1 MSDWC
6 PCCWWSLR
14 PWHFFPNMVGG
25 KLCPWKERGALIR
38 WNVFMYGIYNC
49 VILCQLFQQH
59 IVEGQHADV
68 SKCWLVVW
76 LKVQARQAEAR
87 RRAEE
92 EAFEI
97 QLPDASPATVAVQTD
112 MRLVVALFVSVT
124 RNDSYESQFL
134 SFPFLGVIVETNWI
148 HGWLTWVGAC
158 LWRSFFC
165 RQGLR
170 SSVEWR
176 RKRLLETLVKSERIV

>member
-1 MSDWC
+1 
-6 PCCWWSLR
+6 
-14 PWHFFPNMVGG
+14 MVGG
-25 KLCPWKERGALIR
+25 KHFVLGRKGGPSYVEMCSCTGSYKEDWCL
-38 WNVFMYGIYNC
+38 
-49 VILCQLFQQH
+49 LFQQH

-112 MRLVVALFVSVT
+112 MRLVVAWFVSVT

-134 SFPFLGVIVETNWI
+134 SFPFLDVIVETNWI
-148 HGWLTWVGAC
+148 HGWLTWVGAY

-176 RKRLLETLVKSERIV
+176 RKAAGDFIQK

>member
-1 MSDWC
+1 M
-6 PCCWWSLR
+6 
-14 PWHFFPNMVGG
+14 
-25 KLCPWKERGALIR
+25 
-38 WNVFMYGIYNC
+38 
-49 VILCQLFQQH
+49 
-59 IVEGQHADV
+59 
-68 SKCWLVVW
+68 
-76 LKVQARQAEAR
+76 QARQAEAR

-158 LWRSFFC
+158 L
-165 RQGLR
+165 
-170 SSVEWR
+170 
-176 RKRLLETLVKSERIV
+176 

>member
-6 PCCWWSLR
+6 PCCWWPLR
-14 PWHFFPNMVGG
+14 PWHIFPNMVGG
-25 KLCPWKERGALIR
+25 KHFVLGRKGGPSYVEMCSCTGSYKEDWCL
-38 WNVFMYGIYNC
+38 
-49 VILCQLFQQH
+49 LFQQH

-112 MRLVVALFVSVT
+112 MRLVVAWFVSVT

-134 SFPFLGVIVETNWI
+134 SFHFWCGDCWNKLD
-148 HGWLTWVGAC
+148 TWMADVG
-158 LWRSFFC
+158 
-165 RQGLR
+165 
-170 SSVEWR
+170 R
-176 RKRLLETLVKSERIV
+176 RMFVTKLLL

>member
-1 MSDWC
+1 M
-6 PCCWWSLR
+6 
-14 PWHFFPNMVGG
+14 
-25 KLCPWKERGALIR
+25 
-38 WNVFMYGIYNC
+38 
-49 VILCQLFQQH
+49 
-59 IVEGQHADV
+59 
-68 SKCWLVVW
+68 
-76 LKVQARQAEAR
+76 QARQAEAR

-134 SFPFLGVIVETNWI
+134 SFPFLDVIVETNWI

-158 LWRSFFC
+158 L
-165 RQGLR
+165 
-170 SSVEWR
+170 
-176 RKRLLETLVKSERIV
+176 